1 MVKSKEEIIAAIT
14 AKIGTDPSDDTVSII
29 EDVTD
34 TLTDYETKL
43 SDPTDWKAKYEQ
55 NDAEWRQKY
64 VERFS
69 NPNVTT
75 PQAAKDAQ
83 KENVL
88 DDGTPRSFDV
98 LFKEREG

>member
-14 AKIGTDPSDDTVSII
+14 AKIGTDASDDTVSII

-34 TLTDYETKL
+34 TLSYYETKL
-43 SDPTDWKAKYEQ
+43 ADPTDWKAKYEQ
-55 NDAEWRQKY
+55 NDADWRKKY
-64 VERFS
+64 IDRFS

-75 PQAAKDAQ
+75 LEGAKESQ